1 MNPTARIAF
10 CLVLLALAG
19 CAGTI
24 GVQQTGPDSF
34 VVSEMRAPV
43 LGGFEAARQAALG
56 EATSFCH
63 YAGREFVPIQMG
75 PSAYASPHYGPMGYT
90 AEFRCLLPADPVVLR
105 LRANHAPGIEPPPPA
120 PPAPVTPPT
129 H

>member
-1 MNPTARIAF
+1 MNKAAPTAL
-10 CLVLLALAG
+10 CLALLALTA
-19 CAGTI
+19 CAGSI

-43 LGGFEAARQAALG
+43 LGGFEAARQAALN

-63 YAGREFVPIQMG
+63 YGGREFVPIQMG
-75 PSAYASPHYGPMGYT
+75 PDAFTSPHYGPMGYT
-90 AEFRCLLPADPVVLR
+90 AAFRCLPPNDPVVMR
-105 LRANHAPGIEPPPPA
+105 LRANHAPYLQPPPALAPQPA
-120 PPAPVTPPT
+120 PPAT